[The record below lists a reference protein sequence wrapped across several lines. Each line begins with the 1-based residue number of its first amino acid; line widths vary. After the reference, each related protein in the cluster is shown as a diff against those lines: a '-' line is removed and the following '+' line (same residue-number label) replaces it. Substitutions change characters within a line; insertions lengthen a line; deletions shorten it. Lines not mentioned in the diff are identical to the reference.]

1 MTPRRAVGTTSVFL
15 AAMLV
20 SSITASVNAQYR
32 QAEIMIDSSKI
43 HGFALGYLN
52 DDTREDRA
60 ILVENDDGGGADL
73 LIVFGSGRDEASR
86 MIIAPDIAWV
96 GGMAGQKPSLELR
109 DNGSLVVVSQN
120 ETIGRD
126 RWRLELTIAYRNGEM
141 LVGGFTMAT
150 RDSVDPE
157 SGSLCDINLFTGRG
171 FRNEEAITTA
181 LRASPVEQWN
191 MDRIPEE
198 CSQS

>member
-15 AAMLV
+15 VSMLV
-20 SSITASVNAQYR
+20 SAGMASVYAQYLHPD
-32 QAEIMIDSSKI
+32 IMINPTKL
-43 HGFALGYLN
+43 HGFALGYWN

-73 LIVFGSGRDEASR
+73 LIYLSDGHSMDSR
-86 MIIAPDIAWV
+86 VIHAPDIAWV

-109 DNGSLVVVSQN
+109 DNGSLVVVSEN
-120 ETIGRD
+120 ETIGRN
-126 RWRLELTIAYRNGEM
+126 RWRIELTIAYRNGEM

-157 SGSLCDINLFTGRG
+157 AASFCDINLFTGRG
-171 FRNEEAITTA
+171 VRNGEAMTTA
-181 LRASPVEQWN
+181 LRASAVEQWN